1 MCAVG
6 LSPDADHP
14 QESLEAIAAG
24 AGVSRETV
32 RRAKNELIQALEAFS
47 SQGESLAAAPRRRGV
62 SGGSNATG
70 RALRRLLTMTGPLA
84 WDEVLSAWAR
94 AGGKPPYG
102 TLPAEIGS
110 LRSWAQQV
118 GGLNIDSP
126 HRGEGPATVS
136 VRVPEDLDQVSQFLY
151 ITLRN
156 RSSGLDRATLLG
168 SAGEAGLKASTVA
181 TALSHHPAI
190 VRPSRGMWALRG
202 HQEGEG
208 ASLNPA
214 PFRRHSRRTSL
225 TAFSWADDGSLVIE
239 FSVPHNPSPVIAVP
253 RGIADLIEG
262 REFLIDGRGKPV
274 RVAVGN
280 ARLWGFGPLV
290 AELGLSAGQR
300 VRLTINLLTG
310 KANFGPADRNEVI
323 R

>member
-1 MCAVG
+1 MRAVG

-14 QESLEAIAAG
+14 QESLEAIAVG

-32 RRAKNELIQALEAFS
+32 RRAKNELLLELEALS
-47 SQGESLAAAPRRRGV
+47 PEGKSLTAASRRG
-62 SGGSNATG
+62 GAPEGSNATG

-84 WDEVLSAWAR
+84 WDEVISAWAR

-102 TLPAEIGS
+102 SLPADIAS
-110 LRSWAQQV
+110 LRHWAQQA

-126 HRGEGPATVS
+126 PHGEGPATVS
-136 VRVPEDLDQVSQFLY
+136 VLEPEDLDKVSQFLY
-151 ITLRN
+151 ETLRN

-168 SAGEAGLKASTVA
+168 SASESGLKASTVA

-190 VRPSRGMWALRG
+190 VRLSRGMWALRG
-202 HQEGEG
+202 HQEPGG
-208 ASLNPA
+208 ASLHPG
-214 PFRRHSRRTSL
+214 PSRHQSRRTGL
-225 TAFSWADDGSLVIE
+225 TAFSWADDGSLIIE
-239 FSVPHNPSPVIAVP
+239 FSLPRNPSPVIAVP
-253 RGIADLIEG
+253 RGVADLIEG

-310 KANFGPADRNEVI
+310 KADLGPADRNEVV